1 MGYVPVE
8 LVTNEDMIMKELDEK
23 HKKEHN
29 LLILRALERDQVSS
43 KHGKDH
49 VGKSNVTWADV
60 VSGKGQGPSD
70 QVLQYTRS

>member
-1 MGYVPVE
+1 MSHV
-8 LVTNEDMIMKELDEK
+8 DEK

-29 LLILRALERDQVSS
+29 LLILRALKSDRVSS

-60 VSGKGQGPSD
+60 VSGRGQGPSD